1 MSTYFKHGPVVQ
13 EEISL
18 KDTSIFSSVAN
29 FVQRGIT
36 VCM

>member
-1 MSTYFKHGPVVQ
+1 MSTNFKHGPVVQ

-18 KDTSIFSSVAN
+18 KDTSIFSSVDH
-29 FVQRGIT
+29 FVQRSIT